1 MASYNKVML
10 MGNLVRDPELRVT
23 PSGLAI
29 CRCTIAC
36 SRTVRSEKIEG
47 GSREETTFVDVES
60 FGKQA
65 ETVAKYFTKG
75 RPIFVEGRLRLNEWQ
90 TPNGEK
96 RSKLLVVME
105 TFVFVGPNN
114 GTAYPD
120 LTETTSP
127 SPPRFFTGFNNKTF
141 TFAIIYF
148 SKILHQNGTSS
159 SSLALKGVSASGFDS
174 ALS

>member
-75 RPIFVEGRLRLNEWQ
+75 KPIFVEGRLRLNEWQ

-96 RSKLLVVME
+96 RSKLQVVME

-114 GTAYPD
+114 GTAQHEAKPEAGAAPFAYEKVESKPEA
-120 LTETTSP
+120 ETP
-127 SPPRFFTGFNNKTF
+127 FNTNDDEDVPF
-141 TFAIIYF
+141 
-148 SKILHQNGTSS
+148 
-159 SSLALKGVSASGFDS
+159 
-174 ALS
+174 

>member
-10 MGNLVRDPELRVT
+10 MGNLVRDPELHVT

-105 TFVFVGPNN
+105 TFVFVGSNN
-114 GTAYPD
+114 GVPQHEAKSETGSAPFAYDKVESKPES
-120 LTETTSP
+120 ETP
-127 SPPRFFTGFNNKTF
+127 FNANDDEDVPF
-141 TFAIIYF
+141 
-148 SKILHQNGTSS
+148 
-159 SSLALKGVSASGFDS
+159 
-174 ALS
+174 

>member
-1 MASYNKVML
+1 

-23 PSGLAI
+23 PSGLSI

-65 ETVAKYFTKG
+65 EVVAKYFTKG

-90 TPNGEK
+90 TQTGEK
-96 RSKLLVVME
+96 RSKLQVVME
-105 TFVFVGPNN
+105 NFVFVGPNN
-114 GTAYPD
+114 GTQH
-120 LTETTSP
+120 TEDSNAAPFSYEKVEQKHEVETP
-127 SPPRFFTGFNNKTF
+127 FNAADEDVPF
-141 TFAIIYF
+141 
-148 SKILHQNGTSS
+148 
-159 SSLALKGVSASGFDS
+159 
-174 ALS
+174 

>member
-75 RPIFVEGRLRLNEWQ
+75 KPIFVEGRLRLNEWQ

-96 RSKLLVVME
+96 RSKLLIVME
-105 TFVFVGPNN
+105 TFVFVG
-114 GTAYPD
+114 
-120 LTETTSP
+120 
-127 SPPRFFTGFNNKTF
+127 
-141 TFAIIYF
+141 
-148 SKILHQNGTSS
+148 SS
-159 SSLALKGVSASGFDS
+159 SGAVQHEAKPETAAAPFAYDKAEAKPEAETPFNANDDEDVPF
-174 ALS
+174 

>member
-23 PSGLAI
+23 PSGLPI

-65 ETVAKYFTKG
+65 EVVAKHFVKG
-75 RPIFVEGRLRLNEWQ
+75 KPIFVEGRLRLNEWQ
-90 TPNGEK
+90 TATGEK
-96 RSKLLVVME
+96 RSKLQVVME
-105 TFVFVGPNN
+105 TFVFVGSNN
-114 GTAYPD
+114 SAAQHEAKSDAGVPFAYDKVESKPEA
-120 LTETTSP
+120 ETPFGSTDDEDVP
-127 SPPRFFTGFNNKTF
+127 F
-141 TFAIIYF
+141 
-148 SKILHQNGTSS
+148 
-159 SSLALKGVSASGFDS
+159 
-174 ALS
+174 